1 MAYSPEADK
10 RYKKTNV
17 SRVLISLYANT
28 DNDIIALIN
37 EMNQKKQSKQRYIKD
52 LIRADMA
59 RRAKEEPRE

>member
-59 RRAKEEPRE
+59 RRAKEETRE

>member
-17 SRVLISLYANT
+17 SRVLISLYTNT
-28 DNDIIALIN
+28 DKDIITLID
-37 EMNQKKQSKQRYIKD
+37 EMNRKKQSKQAYIKL
-52 LIRADMA
+52 LIREDMA

>member
-1 MAYSPEADK
+1 MAYYPDADK
-10 RYKKTNV
+10 RYKKANV

-28 DNDIIALIN
+28 DSDIIALID

>member
-17 SRVLISLYANT
+17 SRVLISLYTNT
-28 DNDIIALIN
+28 DKDIITLID
-37 EMNQKKQSKQRYIKD
+37 EMNRKKQSKQAYIKR
-52 LIRADMA
+52 LIREDMA